1 MRPVDARRDGSPVAV
16 DHRLPAHRGKVGR
29 ISDQLAGLSTDVR
42 EIVELRIELL
52 KREVME
58 QVEGRIS
65 SVKGQALVAGLAAL
79 TAMFLLVAIA
89 LGIGML
95 LGHAFWGFLVVTGIF
110 LVATL
115 VAKRLFAPGAV
126 HVEHDRETGKVRLA
140 VDETPADVDRRKEA
154 ERETS

>member
-1 MRPVDARRDGSPVAV
+1 VSV

-65 SVKGQALVAGLAAL
+65 TVKGQALVAGLAAL

-95 LGHAFWGFLVVTGIF
+95 LGHSFWGFLIVTGVF
-110 LVATL
+110 LLATL
-115 VAKRLFAPGAV
+115 VAKRKFAPGAV

-140 VDETPADVDRRKEA
+140 VDETPADVDRRKAVQENA
-154 ERETS
+154 G